1 MEKKIIYGVL
11 IFLWILTIPTSI
23 IKIENKQQPV
33 EKKESGE
40 RIGTIIIEKIQLN
53 EPLYKINSSKNNIE
67 EHVTIL
73 KESTPPTEDNSIM
86 ILAAHSGDDKISY
99 FEYLDQIEIGD
110 TIHLIYQQKK
120 YSYQVKEIWEEIK
133 NGFIH
138 INKEKGK
145 QLVLTT
151 CSPNKEKWQLIINC
165 TEKGV

>member
-1 MEKKIIYGVL
+1 MEKKIIFGVL

-99 FEYLDQIEIGD
+99 FAVVQ
-110 TIHLIYQQKK
+110 
-120 YSYQVKEIWEEIK
+120 
-133 NGFIH
+133 
-138 INKEKGK
+138 
-145 QLVLTT
+145 
-151 CSPNKEKWQLIINC
+151 
-165 TEKGV
+165 